1 MAKAHAPARRPDTQ
15 SASSVRC
22 AGLLPLPGTV
32 PVMRIAQTDVRLRP
46 TALAVQAHPVLLEQV
61 LRNLLSNA
69 LRYTQQ
75 GGVLV
80 AARTLP
86 SGAVRLQV

>member
-1 MAKAHAPARRPDTQ
+1 M
-15 SASSVRC
+15 
-22 AGLLPLPGTV
+22 
-32 PVMRIAQTDVRLRP
+32 MRIAQTDVRLRP
-46 TALAVQAHPVLLEQV
+46 TALAVQADPVLLEQV

-69 LRYTQQ
+69 LRYTQR